1 MGAPS
6 GQGTSGGGQRL
17 FISLPVPT
25 PVRRRLAAL
34 QEEWSA
40 AGLPFRWVRP
50 EGLHLTLVFIGQ
62 RPEGDVPRLEG
73 ALARAVGG
81 RGPLRLAVEGVGAF
95 PGLERPRVLWAGL
108 TGDLVALD
116 GLRRAVGRELRAARV
131 PFERQPFR
139 PHVTLG
145 RAKGPLAESGVAT
158 LREAGRREGGA
169 PAFGAWTATDVHLM
183 RSDVRPGGAV
193 YTTLARAPLDG
204 SEMGGAGAGVAAGAG
219 SRREGVG

>member
-1 MGAPS
+1 
-6 GQGTSGGGQRL
+6 
-17 FISLPVPT
+17 LPVPALI
-25 PVRRRLAAL
+25 RRNLAAL

-40 AGLPFRWVRP
+40 AGFPFRWVRP

-62 RPEGDVPRLEG
+62 WPEGDVPRLEG
-73 ALARAVGG
+73 ALDRAVVG

-95 PGLERPRVLWAGL
+95 PGLERPRVIWAGL

-116 GLRRAVGRELRAARV
+116 ALRRAVGRELRAARV

-145 RAKGPLAESGVAT
+145 RARGPLGEAQVAG
-158 LREAGRREGGA
+158 LRGAGLQDGGG

-193 YTTLARAPLDG
+193 YTAIARAPLEDAG
-204 SEMGGAGAGVAAGAG
+204 PEAAGAGVAAGTG
-219 SRREGVG
+219 SHREGVG

>member
-1 MGAPS
+1 VP
-6 GQGTSGGGQRL
+6 RL
-17 FISLPVPT
+17 FIALPVPA

-50 EGLHLTLVFIGQ
+50 EGMHLTLVFIGE
-62 RPEGDVPRLEG
+62 RPEGEVPRLEE
-73 ALARAVGG
+73 AVARAVAG
-81 RGPLRLAVEGVGAF
+81 RGPLRLAVEGLGAF
-95 PGLERPRVLWAGL
+95 PGLEQPRVLWAGL

-116 GLRRAVGRELRAARV
+116 ALRRAVGRELRAARV

-145 RAKGPLAESGVAT
+145 RAKGPPGESGVAN
-158 LREAGRREGGA
+158 LRGAGLPDGEGA
-169 PAFGAWTATDVHLM
+169 AFGAWTSTDVHLM
-183 RSDVRPGGAV
+183 RSDLKPGGAV
-193 YTTLARAPLDG
+193 YTTIFRAPLEG
-204 SEMGGAGAGVAAGAG
+204 SAAGVVGAAGAAGSGVAAGAG